1 MHAEGTMNAL
11 AERKRVLIL
20 EAELHRTLIGLERV
34 QLHQRAGEWRERV
47 TANRWWLLGG
57 AVAAGWL
64 STRALGSV
72 FRLLPAGV
80 AAWRL
85 VQKFR
90 QK

>member
-1 MHAEGTMNAL
+1 MNTL

-34 QLHQRAGEWRERV
+34 QLHQRAEELRERI

-64 STRALGSV
+64 STRLFGSV
-72 FRLLPAGV
+72 LRLLPAGM
-80 AAWRL
+80 AAWRI
-85 VQKFR
+85 VQKLR